1 MKDSKSFPSFAII
14 LCTHNGENFLRDQ
27 LNSILNQTYTEFI
40 LFIHDWGSSDMT
52 LEILD
57 EISNKFSNKVFLT
70 KHRTTPGP
78 KESFLRALDLSF
90 LKDKFDFYLFSD
102 QDDVWTPRKLGIIKE
117 KIEEKSPD
125 FLHHDVEVVDSNL
138 KTLEKSLYANN
149 LFFRKPLN
157 HNFSRILSNPVPGMT
172 MCFSNRIVNTIF
184 ELKLSNHSNILMHDW
199 FVLLVIIFKKYK
211 SLYINEQLV
220 KYRQHESN
228 ILGFNKKSLLK
239 KSINIFFH
247 FRNVINQKYYIE
259 NLFQKKIS
267 FMRVTLD
274 VISDRSLTYFYRFLL
289 FFISIF
295 IGFEGGIK
303 KVTNFL
309 K

>member
-40 LFIHDWGSSDMT
+40 LFIHDWGSSDKT
-52 LEILD
+52 LEIID
-57 EISNKFSNKVFLT
+57 EISNKFSHKVFLI
-70 KHRTTPGP
+70 KHRSSPGP
-78 KESFLRALDLSF
+78 KESFLRALELSF
-90 LKDKFDFYLFSD
+90 SKNKFDFYLFSD
-102 QDDVWTPRKLGIIKE
+102 QDDVWAPWKLGIIRE
-117 KIEEKSPD
+117 QIEMKSPD
-125 FLHHDVEVVDSNL
+125 FLHHDVEIVDSKL
-138 KTLEKSLYANN
+138 RTIEKSLYTNN

-172 MCFSNRIVNTIF
+172 MCFSNRIAATII
-184 ELKLSNHSNILMHDW
+184 ELNLSNRSNIIMHDW

-220 KYRQHESN
+220 KYRQHDSN
-228 ILGFNKKSLLK
+228 ILGFKKKSLLK
-239 KSINIFFH
+239 KSASIFFH

-267 FMRVTLD
+267 FMRVILD
-274 VISDRSLTYFYRFLL
+274 VTSDRSLTYFYRFLL

-303 KVTNFL
+303 KITNFL